1 MKATIKWVDE
11 AMFVAETG
19 SGHALVVDGPP
30 DAGGRNLGPRPMEL
44 VLAGLGSCTAF
55 DVVAILEKSRQQ
67 VTDCRVELT
76 AERAEEAPKVFTRI
90 HIHFVVS
97 GVALKTAQVE
107 RAIQLSAEKYC
118 SATIMLRESVAITH
132 DYEVVDAG
140 TAGA

>member
-1 MKATIKWVDE
+1 MRWSSTGRRTPAAATW
-11 AMFVAETG
+11 A
-19 SGHALVVDGPP
+19 H
-30 DAGGRNLGPRPMEL
+30 
-44 VLAGLGSCTAF
+44 
-55 DVVAILEKSRQQ
+55 